1 MIHSTPRTILSYG
14 GCFQTLALALV
25 VLALLTAFLNCGWT
39 LVEDAA
45 VATVGGEGTEYS
57 AVEVVVVVAA
67 AAVVACCSPSGGDR
81 VSIPAVVLLRTT
93 LTTVVAGW
101 GMGAGL
107 GVPVSLGAV

>member
-45 VATVGGEGTEYS
+45 AAVATVGGEGTEYS
-57 AVEVVVVVAA
+57 AVEVVVVA

-81 VSIPAVVLLRTT
+81 VNIPAVVLLRTT